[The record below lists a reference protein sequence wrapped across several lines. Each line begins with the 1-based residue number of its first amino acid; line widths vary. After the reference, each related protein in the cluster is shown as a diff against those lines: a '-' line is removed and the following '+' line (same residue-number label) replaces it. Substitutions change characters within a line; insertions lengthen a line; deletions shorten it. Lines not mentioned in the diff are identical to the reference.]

1 MDIRPNL
8 MPPDGFR
15 GGGVPFRGAVVEHS
29 GGGGPTTLAW
39 VIFALVLVLLLLA
52 IASLAIDAYY
62 RSRASRPAVAAVPG
76 PAPGPS
82 ATEALAALDARYA
95 RGEIPRDEYLQA
107 RDDLR
112 GIPEAPT
119 QVIPPNPEPE
129 AA

>member
-8 MPPDGFR
+8 MPPGGFR
-15 GGGVPFRGAVVEHS
+15 GDGPFRGAVVEHA
-29 GGGGPTTLAW
+29 GGGGPSTLAW

-62 RSRASRPAVAAVPG
+62 RSRASRTVTGTAHG
-76 PAPGPS
+76 PATPAP
-82 ATEALAALDARYA
+82 ATSEALTALDARYA
-95 RGEIPRDEYLQA
+95 RGEIRRDEYLQA

-112 GIPEAPT
+112 GTPEAPT
-119 QVIPPNPEPE
+119 QVIPPSPEPE

>member
-15 GGGVPFRGAVVEHS
+15 GDGGFRRALVERA
-29 GGGGPTTLAW
+29 GGGGSSTLAW

-62 RSRASRPAVAAVPG
+62 RSRASRPAAADQPPIA
-76 PAPGPS
+76 PATS
-82 ATEALAALDARYA
+82 EALAALDARYA
-95 RGEIPRDEYLQA
+95 RGEVPRDEYLQA

-112 GIPEAPT
+112 GAADAT
-119 QVIPPNPEPE
+119 TRVIPPNPEPNP
-129 AA
+129 A

>member
-8 MPPDGFR
+8 TPPGGFR
-15 GGGVPFRGAVVEHS
+15 GDGPFRGAVVEHA
-29 GGGGPTTLAW
+29 GGGGPSTLAW

-52 IASLAIDAYY
+52 IASLAIDAYH
-62 RSRASRPAVAAVPG
+62 RSRASRPVTGTAHG
-76 PAPGPS
+76 PATPAP
-82 ATEALAALDARYA
+82 ATSEALAALDARYA

-112 GIPEAPT
+112 GTPEAPT
-119 QVIPPNPEPE
+119 QVIPPSPEPE

>member
-1 MDIRPNL
+1 
-8 MPPDGFR
+8 
-15 GGGVPFRGAVVEHS
+15 
-29 GGGGPTTLAW
+29 

-52 IASLAIDAYY
+52 IASFAIDAYY
-62 RSRASRPAVAAVPG
+62 RSRASRPAVAAVAG

-82 ATEALAALDARYA
+82 AMEALAALDARYA

-112 GIPEAPT
+112 GIPEVPT

>member
-15 GGGVPFRGAVVEHS
+15 GGGAPFRGALVEHS
-29 GGGGPTTLAW
+29 GGGGPSTLAW

-62 RSRASRPAVAAVPG
+62 RSRASRPAAPG
-76 PAPGPS
+76 PAPGPG
-82 ATEALAALDARYA
+82 AIEALAALDARYA

>member
-15 GGGVPFRGAVVEHS
+15 GGGAPFRGAVVEHS
-29 GGGGPTTLAW
+29 GGGGPSTLAW
-39 VIFALVLVLLLLA
+39 VIFALVLVLLLLV

-62 RSRASRPAVAAVPG
+62 RSRPAAAAALA
-76 PAPGPS
+76 PAPGPG
-82 ATEALAALDARYA
+82 TIEALAALDARYA

>member
-8 MPPDGFR
+8 IPPDGFR
-15 GGGVPFRGAVVEHS
+15 GDGAPFRGALVEHA
-29 GGGGPTTLAW
+29 GGGGPSALAW

-52 IASLAIDAYY
+52 IGSLAIDAYY
-62 RSRASRPAVAAVPG
+62 RSRSSRPAAAEVPG
-76 PAPGPS
+76 PAPGPP

-112 GIPEAPT
+112 GTLEAPT

>member
-1 MDIRPNL
+1 MAGL
-8 MPPDGFR
+8 
-15 GGGVPFRGAVVEHS
+15 PFGAPRGARRRRRPS
-29 GGGGPTTLAW
+29 TLAW
-39 VIFALVLVLLLLA
+39 AIFALVLVLLLLA

-62 RSRASRPAVAAVPG
+62 RSRASRPAAAGGSAGSG
-76 PAPGPS
+76 PATS
-82 ATEALAALDARYA
+82 EALAALDARYA

-112 GIPEAPT
+112 GTPEAPT